1 MSMPDESCRTCG
13 GELVNHTL
21 CSCCRKSTQK
31 KCKMCNHVTL
41 LQPHQYCL
49 KNSPSLT
56 KPLLVQV
63 VPKKVSLSRN
73 YLHLSFL
80 AVVVVGFLVLG
91 LASTS
96 DHGVSPSMMPDD
108 AQATNSSEMAKNSSS
123 FQTEYGKSYD
133 NCLAYGSGESITVTC
148 PTNDGYVYKGI
159 LNMPQGLKKDF
170 ADSVFSIRGVSVMEN
185 SDGSV
190 ILQYHLKKYVTD
202 YFGN

>member
-1 MSMPDESCRTCG
+1 MPDESCRTCG

-41 LQPHQYCL
+41 LQPHQYCI

-80 AVVVVGFLVLG
+80 AVVVVGFLILG

-96 DHGVSPSMMPDD
+96 DRGVSPSMMPDD
-108 AQATNSSEMAKNSSS
+108 AQATNSSEMAKNSS
-123 FQTEYGKSYD
+123 FPTEYGKSYD